1 MNIISA
7 ITAIAEMPAAIR
19 DLTKELKELGE
30 KFIKLIKSKFKLIK
44 YDKLASGGYAKFMKD
59 KKNIFAVWRQKVDE
73 SSYV

>member
-30 KFIKLIKSKFKLIK
+30 KFNKAQAQER
-44 YDKLASGGYAKFMKD
+44 LASKRKRNAAAVRAVLDKRVSGAEAGHGGGDNKPPS
-59 KKNIFAVWRQKVDE
+59 V
-73 SSYV
+73 